1 MRAAQTPS
9 GTRIRKFGR
18 CYTRT
23 TMAVSFWHSRNS
35 RTALIVVLL
44 LVSLATASVL
54 AIQAQYSA
62 AGQRAAAEGVLRDYS
77 ALVADEAV
85 RRATVEVGYYGYA
98 TLSVAVANEFQE
110 SGALPSSLAS
120 TLPSSSD
127 ARVRRASALA
137 KYYFQLDRQ
146 TGEIRFVG
154 ELPPAEIAA
163 WLRENLIR
171 ASQRGEGPFQVFS
184 VQTGSSSHT
193 FVTGMGHGPRNRE
206 AIVGFEADLAK
217 LTEWFGAAL
226 NHQPL
231 VPASL
236 GHGKVTNDFVRLRI
250 RDQEGIVR
258 YRLGAEPLASFVAT
272 KPFGDA
278 YQGVLAG
285 FQVETSIDPQIARQI
300 VLGGLPRS
308 RLRLYQVLLAL
319 NAALIVMAILQL
331 RREMAL
337 QKLRDEFV
345 SSVSHELRTPLT
357 QIRMFAETLVL
368 ERLRSTEERHRA
380 IEIIDREARRL
391 TQLVENVLQFSRM
404 ERKVEPLSRD
414 EREIAPLVQE
424 TVEDFSSMI
433 TGSENHIE
441 TRLKP
446 GLFARVDPGAL
457 RQIVIN
463 LLDNAVKYGKKPQQI
478 LVGLG
483 ARDGSAC
490 LFVEDEGP
498 GVPPADRKRIFER
511 FQRLDRDRQSSIA
524 GTGIGLSVVRDLVK
538 RHEGKCFATT
548 GDRGGARFVVELPL
562 SAPAPSAQTLPD
574 TPPHAETAS

>member
-1 MRAAQTPS
+1 MPRKRRAVRESANS
-9 GTRIRKFGR
+9 AGAILA
-18 CYTRT
+18 T

-127 ARVRRASALA
+127 ARVRRASVLA

-193 FVTGMGHGPRNRE
+193 FVTGVGHGPRNRE

-258 YRLGAEPLASFVAT
+258 YRLGAEPLASFVAA

-278 YQGVLAG
+278 YQSVLAG

-368 ERLRSTEERHRA
+368 DRLRSTEERHRA